1 MYVATSEAMDR
12 LKWAINKGID
22 IGDTLAEIAE
32 IVMEQDIVTYCN
44 ENGCVSFD
52 YDDFGEV

>member
-1 MYVATSEAMDR
+1 MYVATEETMER

-32 IVMEQDIVTYCN
+32 IVMEQDIVSYCN

-52 YDDFGEV
+52 IDDFGEA